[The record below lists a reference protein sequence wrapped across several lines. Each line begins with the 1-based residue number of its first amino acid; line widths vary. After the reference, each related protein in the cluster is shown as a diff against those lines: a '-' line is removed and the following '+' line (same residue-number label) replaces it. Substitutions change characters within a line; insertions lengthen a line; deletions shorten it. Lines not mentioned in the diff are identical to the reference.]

1 MMVWAFSQ
9 YFEARFWRVF
19 FVGVSSLKLCNQ
31 KFQIQIL
38 RFFSKKE
45 NPTSSPLHTASTPSL
60 SPRCGERE
68 LQRERQREREKKRE
82 RERESKRWRE
92 TERDR
97 DPNCNSHVISLIQR
111 GVLQGYL
118 TYKKTHPPRTLP

>member
-1 MMVWAFSQ
+1 M
-9 YFEARFWRVF
+9 
-19 FVGVSSLKLCNQ
+19 
-31 KFQIQIL
+31 
-38 RFFSKKE
+38 
-45 NPTSSPLHTASTPSL
+45 
-60 SPRCGERE
+60 
-68 LQRERQREREKKRE
+68 QRERQRERERKRE

-118 TYKKTHPPRTLP
+118 TYKKMHPPGHSRRPVPRVPGVS